1 MGVSENGGTPK
12 SSISIGFSIINLTIH
27 FGVPPFSETPI
38 YMGYVFIM
46 FIIAVDSNS
55 ANQWYGYMRKNG
67 YGKKTV
73 IESRRL
79 IEWLTIRA
87 TLQTMAEFRFELNL
101 PGNMIPRYEYT
112 HPKFHTKKI
121 VVGSWKT
128 SLSYWVSVT
137 FQGLCC

>member
-1 MGVSENGGTPK
+1 MVWVYDAQK
-12 SSISIGFSIINLTIH
+12 
-27 FGVPPFSETPI
+27 
-38 YMGYVFIM
+38 
-46 FIIAVDSNS
+46 
-55 ANQWYGYMRKNG
+55 R

-73 IESRRL
+73 LESRRL

-112 HPKFHTKKI
+112 HPKFNTEKT
-121 VVGSWKT
+121 VVGRRI
-128 SLSYWVSVT
+128 LSYWVSVT